1 MYILEYLPVK
11 LLLNMVFHSAVKA
24 EGCTIDEL
32 STLDNSTS
40 TLNLKECE
48 FRVRWPKKQRQIVC
62 LCWPTFQVSP
72 RDTAQRRRNMQRQV
86 LYFSWKWQQIIS
98 HLRDD
103 WSSQENC
110 TVVQSLL
117 KSIFFTTLT
126 PPSILALSFVF
137 CLSYDK
143 NNCRKA
149 DLLSEVF
156 TSFFKVLKKVRFYLT
171 RICFSS

>member
-1 MYILEYLPVK
+1 
-11 LLLNMVFHSAVKA
+11 MVFHSAVKA

-86 LYFSWKWQQIIS
+86 LYFSWKWQKIIS

-117 KSIFFTTLT
+117 KSIFLPHWHHHQFL
-126 PPSILALSFVF
+126 L
-137 CLSYDK
+137 Y
-143 NNCRKA
+143 
-149 DLLSEVF
+149 LLSSVF
-156 TSFFKVLKKVRFYLT
+156 HMIKIIVEKQICYLKFLLLSLKY
-171 RICFSS
+171 